1 MTTLTTADLAPSAQ
15 PEPAP
20 DPRPLSAP
28 ISRALSLVVLVLLAA
43 LLVDVLFEGWVQQLF
58 GHPGLPNAKGDP
70 TWILA
75 DWPKNVKTGLFLLV
89 LGFTVIKVA
98 VDKSWRDFFTK
109 AELALVALG
118 VIMAISGFFG
128 GSGAVLIG
136 QALFVYFRGVIVF
149 FAWRAVRPTT
159 KQLKPILYL
168 VGGIAVL
175 NAGLAIVET
184 LIGYPA
190 YQWLGWTDLT
200 WARINRAHALLN
212 HPNHLGHFLMI
223 VEIGLIAWFSTKDK
237 ISKKLWFLFG
247 FLALGMSATQSR
259 ESAIGFVLA
268 AVVIWWM
275 RRRPVRP
282 LAIALILV
290 VGFTGLQLLN
300 STENRVTLEKR
311 ILGVLAALHFGAGSS
326 AEDQPGIPA
335 REIRV
340 LFYQQGAKLFVERPV
355 LGYGVGQFGGTVA
368 FQHDPTWYKKFNFNL
383 YGAKP
388 DQVDSF
394 WLHLAVETGALG
406 VLGYLVW
413 LFFLIAPMVRSRTRG
428 PDVSPYVLWGPPVVV
443 AAVVAAFLSPSLEDQ
458 LFPVLFFT
466 VLGLGWSAL
475 RRGDNADTV
484 PATLLAG
491 PALSVTKFWRPAVL
505 AEGAT
510 DDHLKFSWRS
520 PKPAVADA
528 APAASA
534 TGPAHAAPEPAVPE
548 DSAET
553 AGQQADDG
561 PDPGSEDATGRHRS
575 G

>member
-128 GSGAVLIG
+128 GRGAVLIG

-428 PDVSPYVLWGPPVVV
+428 PDVSPYVLWG
-443 AAVVAAFLSPSLEDQ
+443 
-458 LFPVLFFT
+458 
-466 VLGLGWSAL
+466 GRRWWS
-475 RRGDNADTV
+475 RRGGGGLPVA
-484 PATLLAG
+484 LAG
-491 PALSVTKFWRPAVL
+491 
-505 AEGAT
+505 G
-510 DDHLKFSWRS
+510 
-520 PKPAVADA
+520 
-528 APAASA
+528 
-534 TGPAHAAPEPAVPE
+534 PAVPGVVLHR
-548 DSAET
+548 ARARVVGAAT
-553 AGQQADDG
+553 WRQRGHRAGHPAGRSGAVGDQVLAAGGARRRRDRRPPEVQLAV
-561 PDPGSEDATGRHRS
+561 AQTGRRRRGS
-575 G
+575 GGLGDRASARRTGTCSA